1 MTNQEIIDSSA
12 FKVLNHMI
20 DTKVSF
26 IQSSLPY
33 IKQEMDFVFNGS
45 YTYKSFLS
53 TRTDEE
59 GDGIVDLPV
68 DLDKLNRVAQLIQG
82 VIRTEQEINEL
93 QRQKLR
99 LLNDFDFT
107 RGDDS
112 EQKKIFG

>member
-26 IQSSLPY
+26 IESSLPY
-33 IKQEMDFVFNGS
+33 IKRETDYAFEGD
-45 YTYKSFLS
+45 YKYKSYLT
-53 TRTDEE
+53 TRVHDEG
-59 GDGIVDLPV
+59 GDSVDLPV
-68 DLDKLNRVAQLIQG
+68 DLSKLKRIAEIIQD
-82 VIRTEQEINEL
+82 VIRTEEEINEL

-99 LLNDFDFT
+99 LLNDYDFT
-107 RGDDS
+107 HGDDS

>member
-20 DTKVSF
+20 DDKVAS
-26 IQSSLPY
+26 IQGKLSY
-33 IKQEMDFVFNGS
+33 IKNEVDFVFEGN
-45 YTYKSFLS
+45 YQYKSYVK
-53 TRTDEE
+53 TRVHEE
-59 GDGIVDLPV
+59 GGDSIDLPV
-68 DLDKLNRVAQLIQG
+68 DLDKLNRIAQIIQD

-99 LLNDFDFT
+99 LLNDYDFT
-107 RGDDS
+107 HGDDS